1 MLPVVPFLALAA
13 LAAAS
18 PAPERADAAVSPG
31 SRGKLYVVPG
41 TGPVL
46 GSRPVRRFVV
56 EVEGGLRIDRVV
68 FAVRV
73 ERILSRDRGWTK
85 HGYGFRRVDSGR
97 IDFRIAL
104 ASRDLT
110 DRLCYPLITNGIFSC
125 YMNGRAVLNRWRW
138 RVGADSYG
146 DDVRRYRIY
155 MVNHEVG
162 HALGYGHR
170 SCPGAGRKAPV
181 MMQQTKGV
189 YPCVANPWP

>member
-1 MLPVVPFLALAA
+1 MPFLAIAA
-13 LAAAS
+13 LVASAPAAEEAG
-18 PAPERADAAVSPG
+18 AAVSPG
-31 SRGKLYVVPG
+31 RAGKLYVVPG
-41 TGPVL
+41 TSPVFGSGPVR
-46 GSRPVRRFVV
+46 SFVV
-56 EVEGGLRIDRVV
+56 EVEGGLRIDRLA
-68 FAVRV
+68 FTARV
-73 ERILSRDRGWTK
+73 ERVLSRGRGWIK
-85 HGYGFRRVDSGR
+85 RGYAFRRVDSGR

-104 ASRDLT
+104 ASRNLT

-146 DDVRRYRIY
+146 DDLRRYRIY

-162 HALGYGHR
+162 HALGFGHR

-189 YPCVANPWP
+189 YPCIANPWP

>member
-1 MLPVVPFLALAA
+1 
-13 LAAAS
+13 
-18 PAPERADAAVSPG
+18 
-31 SRGKLYVVPG
+31 
-41 TGPVL
+41 
-46 GSRPVRRFVV
+46 
-56 EVEGGLRIDRVV
+56 
-68 FAVRV
+68 
-73 ERILSRDRGWTK
+73 
-85 HGYGFRRVDSGR
+85 
-97 IDFRIAL
+97 
-104 ASRDLT
+104 
-110 DRLCYPLITNGIFSC
+110 
-125 YMNGRAVLNRWRW
+125 MNGRAVLNRWRW